1 MFSVSCGKSRA
12 KAVCPSAVREGSCLC
27 ERLLFE
33 ANSAAT
39 LLEFKEKKKRRQ
51 RAHLVPG
58 IWDCSQSRVTLSIF
72 TWKPAD
78 KNDLKRTSRVC
89 QQAVTLA
96 DDTGDGT

>member
-39 LLEFKEKKKRRQ
+39 LLEFKEKKKKKTKGSSGARDLGLLTVPCD
-51 RAHLVPG
+51 AVHIHLEAG
-58 IWDCSQSRVTLSIF
+58 
-72 TWKPAD
+72 
-78 KNDLKRTSRVC
+78 
-89 QQAVTLA
+89 
-96 DDTGDGT
+96 